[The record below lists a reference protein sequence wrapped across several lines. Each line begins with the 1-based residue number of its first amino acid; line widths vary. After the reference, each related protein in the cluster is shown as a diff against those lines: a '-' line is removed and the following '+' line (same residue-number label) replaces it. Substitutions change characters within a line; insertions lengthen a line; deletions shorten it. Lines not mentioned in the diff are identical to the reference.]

1 MYGDDF
7 NSFEPINF
15 FELSKELYMKMNG
28 LDSNESSIKR
38 TIVSRLYYAAF
49 LHAREWLILET
60 DYESRG
66 TGDHYHVPEFIMV
79 HTSFPMNIKINLK
92 DRLTSLKNNRHYCD
106 YELNNEFYSYL
117 PDRYNFSFFSI
128 FLMYGLLYV
137 KMCSFCYCFLIL
149 IENIY

>member
-79 HTSFPMNIKINLK
+79 HTSFPMNIKINL
-92 DRLTSLKNNRHYCD
+92 
-106 YELNNEFYSYL
+106 
-117 PDRYNFSFFSI
+117 
-128 FLMYGLLYV
+128 V
-137 KMCSFCYCFLIL
+137 
-149 IENIY
+149 

>member
-92 DRLTSLKNNRHYCD
+92 DRLTSLKSNRHYCD

-117 PDRYNFSFFSI
+117 PNRYKFSLDDLIDFSDYI
-128 FLMYGLLYV
+128 IRTL
-137 KMCSFCYCFLIL
+137 K
-149 IENIY
+149 

>member
-1 MYGDDF
+1 M
-7 NSFEPINF
+7 NS
-15 FELSKELYMKMNG
+15 

-38 TIVSRLYYAAF
+38 TIVNRLYYAAF

-117 PDRYNFSFFSI
+117 PDRYKFSLDDLIDFSDYI
-128 FLMYGLLYV
+128 IRTL
-137 KMCSFCYCFLIL
+137 K
-149 IENIY
+149 